1 MTVKAGA
8 MALILFAAPA
18 GAAFARAPSDPGVGP
33 GAGRAELTAY
43 IDGLA
48 RQALKAREA
57 EVAGLKTQ
65 ADAEARKAKVRATVL
80 ELIGGLPT
88 AKTPLAARKFGQ
100 VVEDGYR
107 AEKITYDSLP
117 GYHVTAN
124 VYVPDGKGPF
134 PAIIVAPG
142 HGLDG
147 KLGNRGFA
155 VNLAKAGMIVL
166 AYDIVSEGE
175 RLQHYDPELGA
186 SKVGRPTGEHSL
198 AFWQTLPVG
207 EHVSRYFIWDAVR
220 GLDYLAARPDVDA
233 QKLGAFGCSGGG
245 TLTAFLSALDDR
257 VKATATAC
265 YVTKFDN
272 LLATVGPQ
280 DGEQSIPGFI
290 ARGLDIPD
298 FVEMAAPRPYAVIS
312 TTEDMFPFVG
322 AKAAVEEAKGVYA
335 LYGAQDRLQWI
346 YGPGGHGALAP
357 ISSDI
362 VAFFTH
368 WLKDDP
374 AKRPFLTPPPRR
386 PEDLQVTPTG
396 QLSTSI
402 GGETIQSLNLARFRA
417 TAAPRPVVASAA
429 QAAALRARLKT
440 DIRAVTWSSAMPGGA
455 PPKAE
460 PRDGGA
466 LRFTNPDGTGFD
478 AVLKTPDWA
487 GRKPAVLLLTS
498 QPQMVKVEAERLAKA
513 GHVVLV
519 VTARGA
525 GGTEEIKASVLGDWN
540 LLATRAMLV
549 DKTPL
554 GLRLDDAVRAV
565 DWLAARDDVDPKAI
579 SVYGVGTSG
588 PTALHLG
595 VIDDRIA
602 AIYAD
607 SSLTAFHMA
616 VDQPIQR
623 ELPEVLPP
631 GVLRRYEIGDL
642 ALAAFPRPVTFVNP
656 ANGVGEPLRQ
666 AQFDKELAYVRAA
679 DGKLGQPDR
688 VRWTWR
694 GGRDPLPLP

>member
-18 GAAFARAPSDPGVGP
+18 GVAFARAPDPA
-33 GAGRAELTAY
+33 AGRAELTAY

-48 RQALKAREA
+48 RQSLKAREA
-57 EVAGLKTQ
+57 EVAGLKTR

-80 ELIGGLPT
+80 ELIGGLP
-88 AKTPLAARKFGQ
+88 AQKTPLAARKFGQ

-107 AEKITYDSLP
+107 VEKITYDSLP

-147 KLGNRGFA
+147 KLGNRTFA

-198 AFWQTLPVG
+198 AFWQTLPTG
-207 EHVSRYFIWDAVR
+207 DHVSRYFIWDAIR
-220 GLDYLAARPDVDA
+220 GLDYLSSRPDVDA

-245 TLTAFLSALDDR
+245 TMTAFLSALDDR

-290 ARGLDIPD
+290 AHGLDIPD
-298 FVEMAAPRPYAVIS
+298 FVEMAAPRPYAVVS
-312 TTEDMFPFVG
+312 TTEDMFPFAG

-335 LYGAQDRLQWI
+335 LYGAEDRLQWI

-374 AKRPFLTPPPRR
+374 AKRPFLSVPPRS

-417 TAAPRPVVASAA
+417 TAAPRPVIASAA
-429 QAAALRARLKT
+429 QAAALRAKLKT
-440 DIRAVTWSSAMPGGA
+440 DIRAVTWASVQPGGA
-455 PPKAE
+455 PPKVE
-460 PRDGGA
+460 PRDGG
-466 LRFTNPDGTGFD
+466 LRFSNPDGTGFD
-478 AVLKTPDWA
+478 AVLKAPEAA

-498 QPQMVKVEAERLAKA
+498 QPQMVKAEADRLAKA

-540 LLATRAMLV
+540 LLATRALLV

-554 GLRLDDAVRAV
+554 GLRLDDAVRAI
-565 DWLAARDDVDPKAI
+565 DWLAAQDNVDPKAI

-588 PTALHLG
+588 MTALHLG
-595 VIDDRIA
+595 VVDDRVA

-607 SSLTAFHMA
+607 DTLTAFHMA

-656 ANGVGEPLRQ
+656 ANGVGEPLRK
-666 AQFDKELAYVRAA
+666 AQFDKELAYVRTA
-679 DGKLGQPDR
+679 DGKLGQPNR
-688 VRWTWR
+688 VRWAWR

>member
-18 GAAFARAPSDPGVGP
+18 GAAFARAPDPA
-33 GAGRAELTAY
+33 AGRAELTAY

-48 RQALKAREA
+48 RQELKAREA
-57 EVAGLKTQ
+57 QVAGLKTR

-88 AKTPLAARKFGQ
+88 QKTPLAARKFGQ

-107 AEKITYDSLP
+107 VEKITYDSLP

-147 KLGNRGFA
+147 KLGNRAFA

-198 AFWQTLPVG
+198 AFWQTLPTG
-207 EHVSRYFIWDAVR
+207 DHVSRYFIWDAIR
-220 GLDYLAARPDVDA
+220 GLDYLSSRPDVDA

-245 TLTAFLSALDDR
+245 TMTAFLSALDDR

-290 ARGLDIPD
+290 AHGLDIPD
-298 FVEMAAPRPYAVIS
+298 FVEMAAPRPYAVVS
-312 TTEDMFPFVG
+312 TTEDMFPFAG

-335 LYGAQDRLQWI
+335 LYGAEDRLQWI

-362 VAFFTH
+362 VAFFTR

-374 AKRPFLTPPPRR
+374 AKRPFLSVPPRSS
-386 PEDLQVTPTG
+386 EDLQVTPTG

-429 QAAALRARLKT
+429 QAAALRAKLKT
-440 DIRAVTWSSAMPGGA
+440 DIRAVTWASVQPGGA
-455 PPKAE
+455 PPKVE
-460 PRDGGA
+460 PRDGG
-466 LRFTNPDGTGFD
+466 LRFTNSDGTGFD
-478 AVLKTPDWA
+478 AVLRAPEAA

-498 QPQMVKVEAERLAKA
+498 QPQMVRAEADRLAKA

-540 LLATRAMLV
+540 LLATRALLV

-565 DWLAARDDVDPKAI
+565 DWLSARDDVDPKAI

-588 PTALHLG
+588 MTALHLG
-595 VIDDRIA
+595 VVDDRVA
-602 AIYAD
+602 AVYAD
-607 SSLTAFHMA
+607 DTLTAFHMA

-656 ANGVGEPLRQ
+656 ANGVGEPLHK
-666 AQFDKELAYVRAA
+666 AQFDKELAYVRTA

>member
-1 MTVKAGA
+1 
-8 MALILFAAPA
+8 
-18 GAAFARAPSDPGVGP
+18 
-33 GAGRAELTAY
+33 
-43 IDGLA
+43 
-48 RQALKAREA
+48 
-57 EVAGLKTQ
+57 
-65 ADAEARKAKVRATVL
+65 VL
-80 ELIGGLPT
+80 ELIGGLPNQ
-88 AKTPLAARKFGQ
+88 KTPLAARKFGQ

-107 AEKITYDSLP
+107 VEKITYDSLP

-147 KLGNRGFA
+147 KLGNRTFA

-220 GLDYLAARPDVDA
+220 GLDYLVSRPDVDA

-245 TLTAFLSALDDR
+245 TITAFLSALDDR

-272 LLATVGPQ
+272 VLATVGPQ

-312 TTEDMFPFVG
+312 TTEDMFPFAG
-322 AKAAVEEAKGVYA
+322 AKAGVEEARGVYA
-335 LYGAQDRLQWI
+335 LYGAEERLQWI
-346 YGPGGHGALAP
+346 YGPGGHGALGP

-362 VAFFTH
+362 VAFFSR
-368 WLKDDP
+368 WLKDDLV
-374 AKRPFLTPPPRR
+374 KRPFLPVESRP

-417 TAAPRPVVASAA
+417 TAAPRPLVASAA
-429 QAAALRARLKT
+429 QATALRTKLKA
-440 DIRAVTWSSAMPGGA
+440 DIRAVTWASVQPGGA
-455 PPKAE
+455 PPKVE
-460 PRDGGA
+460 PRDGG

-478 AVLKTPDWA
+478 AALKTSEVS

-498 QPQMVKVEAERLAKA
+498 QPQAFKAEAARLAKA
-513 GHVVLV
+513 GRVVLV

-525 GGTEEIKASVLGDWN
+525 GGTEEIKSPLLGDWN

-549 DKTPL
+549 GKTPL

-565 DWLAARDDVDPKAI
+565 DWLSDRDDVDPKAI

-595 VIDDRIA
+595 VIDDRVA
-602 AIYAD
+602 AVYAD
-607 SSLTAFHMA
+607 GSLTAFHMA

-642 ALAAFPRPVTFVNP
+642 ALAAFPRPVTFVSP
-656 ANGVGEPLRQ
+656 ANGVGEPLRKT
-666 AQFDKELAYVRAA
+666 QFDKELTYVRTA
-679 DGKLGQPDR
+679 DAKLGQPDR